1 MALKRSLI
9 AAPSLAS
16 SDVLRRPERERRLS
30 GLRQWLSHWWEP
42 VLNGVLLVVFVA
54 ALLLAAWASYYAW
67 GARWLSM
74 CLLGFVVLVRLI
86 ATRFSQSLLRAATV
100 AVLVILAGGVISV
113 GRAEEVA
120 TRRREARAAA
130 TRLGRETAVLLADP
144 RLASAQDANA
154 RARATVDALTTDVA
168 AVSDPAAKLVGG
180 EIVGELKRGLTDD
193 PLGALSRVADLQKQ
207 LPAEPPPAAG
217 ANDAIRV
224 MTTQLGIVVDAM
236 DDLAAAT
243 EIQSAIPVVDLLCDD
258 GDGVPEP
265 QPQVGAG
272 PQCGPRGKASG
283 HDLRAAPNRGLVA
296 LHQADAGL
304 HLARAESAVARD
316 AAVGP
321 ARQTVDTREQALA
334 DALARST
341 DPTRASQLV
350 DILREGANAVV
361 RRLPLVDRR
370 DVPLGLALTGW
381 LVVVGVAIIG
391 YRHLEIINGADG
403 LGPVRVKGPDDD
415 VEQFRTYLLW
425 NVREPG
431 AVPGASALKPVT
443 DLLGATASGVPGAA
457 WLQRVI
463 DAVTAAIAIDHGY
476 TVEFDVLPQA
486 ADGDV
491 SVAVRVHVTRT
502 GEMVGQ
508 HVAIRPTKKSAER
521 AAAYWAAAVIL
532 DRSRKV
538 PDWAAWSADT
548 ADSLAAYFEPAD
560 EGGAKIDR
568 LRDAVRR
575 APTSGVLALD
585 LANAEAIRK
594 NQLRAFQLALRVA
607 TLHPRYVA
615 GRYRLA
621 VSTSLL
627 ASDLAAAWD
636 GASKSERDAVIAALA
651 RYPRTTSQTIAALEA
666 APGDSARAAQ
676 LCSFAL
682 AELDALGVE
691 VTRRRAAFKALR
703 QRERSY
709 WFDLMRPV
717 RAGKSLRGQ
726 FQESIES
733 CRPSVKARGGLDVD
747 DDEVLLQRNRSE
759 DRRTLWLVPYNLAC
773 CYAIWQGH
781 GDNHPASEPGE
792 ARGDHAAEA
801 VRLLEM
807 CVERPG
813 SHQLNPEW
821 VDADPDLDSLRD
833 DERFLYFRRNLLSPR
848 AADPTAPP
856 ADGSGEEEAAAP

>member
-1 MALKRSLI
+1 MLG
-9 AAPSLAS
+9 
-16 SDVLRRPERERRLS
+16 RPERERRLS

-74 CLLGFVVLVRLI
+74 CLLGFIVLVRLI

-130 TRLGRETAVLLADP
+130 TRLGREAAVLLADP
-144 RLASAQDANA
+144 RLSSAQDAKA
-154 RARATVDALTTDVA
+154 RARTAVDALTADVG
-168 AVSDPAAKLVGG
+168 AVSDPVAKLVGG
-180 EIVGELKRGLTDD
+180 EIVGELQRGLTDN

-217 ANDAIRV
+217 ANDASRL

-243 EIQSAIPVVDLLCDD
+243 EIQAAIPVIDLLCDD

-265 QPQVGAG
+265 QPQAG
-272 PQCGPRGKASG
+272 SGPRCGPRGKASG
-283 HDLRAAPNRGLVA
+283 HDLRAAPNRGLA
-296 LHQADAGL
+296 TLHQADAAV
-304 HLARAESAVARD
+304 HLARAEAAVARD
-316 AAVGP
+316 AAIGP
-321 ARQTVDTREQALA
+321 ARQTVDSRQQALA
-334 DALARST
+334 DALARSA

-476 TVEFDVLPQA
+476 TVEFDVLPEQA
-486 ADGDV
+486 AGGDV

-502 GEMVGQ
+502 GEMIGQ
-508 HVAIRPTKKSAER
+508 HVAIRPAKKSAER

-560 EGGAKIDR
+560 EGGADINR

-575 APTSGVLALD
+575 APTSGVLTLD
-585 LANAEAIRK
+585 LANAEAIRRH
-594 NQLRAFQLALRVA
+594 QLRAFQLALRVA

-621 VSTSLL
+621 VSASLL
-627 ASDLAAAWD
+627 ASDLAASWD
-636 GASKSERDAVIAALA
+636 AASKPERDAVLAALT
-651 RYPRTTSQTIAALEA
+651 RYPRPTSDALAALTA
-666 APGDSARAAQ
+666 APTDPTRAGR
-676 LCSFAL
+676 LCAFAL
-682 AELDALGVE
+682 AELRALGVE

-717 RAGKSLRGQ
+717 RGGKSLRGQ

-733 CRPSVKARGGLDVD
+733 CQPSVKARGGINVD
-747 DDEVLLQRNRSE
+747 DDEVRLQQDRAR

-773 CYAIWQGH
+773 CFAIWHAH
-781 GDNHPASEPGE
+781 GEDHPSSEPGQ
-792 ARGDHAAEA
+792 AHGDHAAEA

-813 SHQLNPEW
+813 SYQLNAAW
-821 VDADPDLDSLRD
+821 VDADPDLDSLRHVD
-833 DERFLYFRRNLLSPR
+833 RFRYFRDNLLGQR
-848 AADPTAPP
+848 AADPAAPP
-856 ADGSGEEEAAAP
+856 TDPSGPESEAVAP